1 MVYSKKGKHCFIH
14 AVMAIIMLVSLIRCL
29 TAVSVNK
36 NSLDYLCSNDH
47 FNKSVEIR
55 DLVVTNNGLYSTYL
69 IYHVKKTHKL
79 ELEDLN

>member
-29 TAVSVNK
+29 TAVSDNK
-36 NSLDYLCSNDH
+36 QSRLPCNDH
-47 FNKSVEIR
+47 LNKSVEIR
-55 DLVVTNNGLYSTYL
+55 DLVVTNGLYSTYL
-69 IYHVKKTHKL
+69 ICRVKKTHKL

>member
-14 AVMAIIMLVSLIRCL
+14 AVMAIKMLVSLFRCL

-36 NSLDYLCSNDH
+36 HSLDYLCSNEH

-55 DLVVTNNGLYSTYL
+55 DLVVTNGLYSTYL
-69 IYHVKKTHKL
+69 ICRVKKTHKL